1 MARYKLHGIW
11 ASGPT
16 YKVALMLTLCGQP
29 FDYEHVD
36 MMTGAHK
43 APEYL
48 AKNRFG
54 QVPCLEDSKND
65 LAMCQSSTILE
76 YIAEQTGQLLPPTQQ
91 TRQQAREW
99 VFWAWDRLARGVY
112 RPRAIKLGFLK
123 AAAEIADHYLAD
135 GAGALKALDEHLTG
149 REWLVGDAPS
159 FADIDLYGVVAYA
172 GQGGHLLNDV
182 PSVEA
187 WMQRI
192 ERLPG
197 FKDVNTLLPKESRA
211 A

>member
-1 MARYKLHGIW
+1 MARYTLHGIW

-16 YKVALMLTLCGQP
+16 YKVALMLTLCGEP

-36 MMTGAHK
+36 MMQGAHK
-43 APEYL
+43 SPAYL
-48 AKNRFG
+48 SKNRFG
-54 QVPCLEDSKND
+54 QVPCLVDSKND
-65 LAMCQSSTILE
+65 LTMCQSGAILE
-76 YIAEQTGQLLPPTQQ
+76 YIAEQTGKFLPATPQA
-91 TRQQAREW
+91 RQQAREW
-99 VFWAWDRLARGVY
+99 VFWGWDRLARGIY

-135 GAGALKALDEHLTG
+135 GGGALKELDRHLAG
-149 REWLVGDAPS
+149 KDWLVDAAPS
-159 FADIDLYGVVAYA
+159 YADIDLYGVAAYA
-172 GQGGHLLNDV
+172 GQGGHQLNDV
-182 PSVEA
+182 PHVEA

>member
-16 YKVALMLTLCGQP
+16 YKVALMLTLCGQTY
-29 FDYEHVD
+29 DYVHVD

-54 QVPCLEDSKND
+54 QVPCLEDTKND
-65 LAMCQSSTILE
+65 LTMCQSSTILE
-76 YIAEQTGQLLPPTQQ
+76 YIAEQSGQFLPATQQ

-99 VFWAWDRLARGVY
+99 VFWAWDRLARGIY

-123 AAAEIADHYLAD
+123 TAAEIADHYLAD
-135 GAGALKALDEHLTG
+135 GAGALKSLDEHLAG
-149 REWLVGDAPS
+149 REWLAGDTAS

-172 GQGGHLLNDV
+172 GQGGHQLNDV
-182 PSVEA
+182 PNVEA

-192 ERLPG
+192 ERLAG
-197 FKDVNTLLPKESRA
+197 FKDVNTLLPKESRTA
-211 A
+211 